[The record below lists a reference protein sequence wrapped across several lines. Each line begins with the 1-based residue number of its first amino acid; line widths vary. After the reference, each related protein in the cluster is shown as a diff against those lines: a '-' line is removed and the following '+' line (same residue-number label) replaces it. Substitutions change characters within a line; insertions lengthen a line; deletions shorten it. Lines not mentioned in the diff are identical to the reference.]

1 MFKKNR
7 DYDLDLEKVVL
18 GLFILDRHAYGS
30 CRHVVTED
38 CFYDDSH
45 RLVFK
50 EIAEYWE
57 EGGMIDLI
65 TIKCRMC
72 AKGMEEINGYN
83 TAYYL
88 TGLTMDVVQSAH
100 LEAWCFILREFH
112 ARRVAIEATKNID
125 MSGDPFEIAQQ
136 IKEKVDKALEVRS
149 SNDWLNTGD
158 ITLQLIEN
166 LTTPKG
172 EMIGLTTG
180 SRVIDSMNGGFKPGN
195 LIILAARPGM
205 GKSAYM
211 GKIAM
216 DIVRQARKVGI
227 ISLEMPAV
235 DVFAR
240 MVAAATGV
248 AHWKIDRGQMYDKS
262 ESEAVHAKINSFSS
276 LPLFFSDTAKSSAFD
291 IRAKAEKLQR
301 KNGLDIL
308 FIDYLQLIE
317 SEGKKNK
324 NRENEVSEIS
334 RGMKLLAMDLK
345 IPVVCL
351 AQLNRE
357 AAKGKPELHHLRESG
372 SLEQDADVVIFI
384 HREWEAGN
392 QTNAHG
398 ESTENEADI
407 LVRKW
412 RNGRGYMDVK
422 MGWRGET
429 MEFYDLDTTFDRPQP
444 TSLPSA
450 TLTID
455 PTFDNTPF

>member
-1 MFKKNR
+1 MFKKNEH
-7 DYDLDLEKVVL
+7 YDLELEKSVL
-18 GLFILDRHAYGS
+18 GVFLLEPHSFGS
-30 CRHVVTED
+30 CRSVVDEH
-38 CFYDDSH
+38 CFYDENH
-45 RLVFK
+45 KTVFRA
-50 EIAEYWE
+50 ISEYWE
-57 EGGMIDLI
+57 NGGLIDLI
-65 TIKCRMC
+65 TIHRVLCD
-72 AKGMEEINGYN
+72 KGVTEINGGN
-83 TAYYL
+83 TAYFL
-88 TGLTMDVVQSAH
+88 TGLTMDVVSSAH
-100 LEAWCFILREFH
+100 LEAWCFLLREL
-112 ARRVAIEATKNID
+112 AAKRLAIKSTKDID
-125 MSGDPFEIAQQ
+125 FSGDVFEIVAE
-136 IKEKVDKALEVRS
+136 IESKVKKAMEVKS
-149 SNDWLNTGD
+149 SSDWLNSGD
-158 ITLQLIEN
+158 ITQQLIKN
-166 LTTPKG
+166 LSTPKG
-172 EMIGLTTG
+172 EMSGLTTG
-180 SRVIDSMNGGFKPGN
+180 SQVIDSMNGGLKPGN
-195 LIILAARPGM
+195 MTIIAARPGM

-211 GKIAM
+211 GKMAM
-216 DIVRQARKVGI
+216 DIARSGKKVGV

-235 DVFAR
+235 DVFTR

-248 AHWKIDRGQMYDKS
+248 AHWKIDRGQIFDKA
-262 ESEAVHAKINSFSS
+262 ESEAVYNKLNSFNA
-276 LPLFFSDTAKSSAFD
+276 LPIYFSDTAKSSAFD

-384 HREWEAGN
+384 HREWEAGIQQN
-392 QTNAHG
+392 SDGT
-398 ESTENEADI
+398 STENEADI

-444 TSLPSA
+444 TSLPIA

-455 PTFDNTPF
+455 KDFNTPF